1 MSLTDKGIF
10 VRFVSLPFGVKGVT
24 LPNDDCTFDVY
35 INSNLD
41 ETIQQDTLK
50 HELEH
55 IFLDHLYIKYESVTI
70 EELTANKVI

>member
-10 VRFVSLPFGVKGVT
+10 VRFASLPFGVKGVT
-24 LPNDDCTFDVY
+24 LPNNDCTFDVY

-41 ETIQQDTLK
+41 TPTQQNTLD

-55 IFLDHLYIKYESVTI
+55 IFLDHLYIKYESVAI
-70 EELTANKVI
+70 EELIANKVI